1 MSQIHLLLSL
11 PDTESRHRVAQL
23 LRRQAPHCQ
32 IIGEFD
38 DCRSEPACRWL
49 QPLPAHSLGA
59 FKAGLEEAVS
69 VLENSRHAFKSAQ
82 LAALRK
88 RLSRLAEELSAS
100 QNCAKT

>member
-1 MSQIHLLLSL
+1 MPRTHLLLSL
-11 PDTESRHRVAQL
+11 PDAQSRQCVAQL

-32 IIGEFD
+32 IIGELD

-59 FKAGLEEAVS
+59 LKADLEEAVN
-69 VLENSRHAFKSAQ
+69 VLDNSRHAFKSAQ

-88 RLSRLAEELSAS
+88 RLSRLAEELSA
-100 QNCAKT
+100 QENCAKT